1 MPKEQY
7 IYGIHPVIEAIRAGK
22 QVDKLLIQNGLKGPG
37 FHELFALVKEVEI
50 PYQFVPLEKLNR
62 QSKQNHQGVIAYLTE
77 IVYQKL
83 EDVIPFV
90 YEQGRTPLILLLDQV
105 TDVRNAGAIARTAV
119 CAGADAMVISAHGSA
134 QLNSDAVKTSAGAL
148 YTLPVVRSANLK
160 DSLIFLKESGLTIVA
175 ATEKADKSYTEA
187 KLTGP
192 VAIIMG
198 SEGKGISSEYIK
210 LADELVS
217 IPIFGDIS
225 SLNVSVAAGV
235 VLYEVI
241 RQRKLTEE

>member
-22 QVDKLLIQNGLKGPG
+22 QVDKLLIQAGLKGPG
-37 FHELFALVKEVEI
+37 FHELFVLVKEVEI
-50 PYQFVPLEKLNR
+50 PYQFVPVEKLNR
-62 QSKQNHQGVIAYLTE
+62 QSKQNHHGVIAYLTE

-83 EDVIPFV
+83 EDLIPFIF
-90 YEQGRTPLILLLDQV
+90 EQGRTPLILVLDQV
-105 TDVRNAGAIARTAV
+105 TDVRNAGAIARTAA
-119 CAGADAMVISAHGSA
+119 CSGADAMVISMFGSA

-160 DSLIFLKESGLTIVA
+160 DSLKFLKDSGLTIVA
-175 ATEKADKSYTEA
+175 ATEKAEKNYTRA
-187 KLTGP
+187 KFTGP

-198 SEGKGISSEYIK
+198 SEDKGISGEYLK
-210 LADELVS
+210 FADEKVS
-217 IPIFGDIS
+217 IPIMGDIS

-235 VLYEVI
+235 LLYEVI
-241 RQRKLTEE
+241 RQRNNLAE

>member
-7 IYGIHPVIEAIRAGK
+7 IYGIRPAIEAIRAGK

-37 FHELFALVKEVEI
+37 FHELFTLVKEVQI
-50 PYQFVPLEKLNR
+50 PYQFVPIEKLNR
-62 QSKQNHQGVIAYLTE
+62 LSKQNHQGVIAYLTE
-77 IVYQKL
+77 IVYQTL

-90 YEQGRTPLILLLDQV
+90 FENGRTPLILVLDQV
-105 TDVRNAGAIARTAV
+105 TDVRNAGAIARTAA
-119 CAGADAMVISAHGSA
+119 CAGVDAMVISSHGSA

-160 DSLIFLKESGLTIVA
+160 DSLKFLKESGLTIVA
-175 ATEKADKSYTEA
+175 ATEKAEKNYTEG

-198 SEGKGISSEYIK
+198 SEGKGISAEYLK
-210 LADELVS
+210 FADEQVS
-217 IPIFGDIS
+217 IPILGDIS

-235 VLYEVI
+235 LLYEAL
-241 RQRKLTEE
+241 RQRKENG

>member
-7 IYGIHPVIEAIRAGK
+7 IYGIRPAIEAIRAGK

-50 PYQFVPLEKLNR
+50 PYQFVPVEKLNR

-77 IVYQKL
+77 IVYQRL
-83 EDVIPFV
+83 EDIIPFIF
-90 YEQGRTPLILLLDQV
+90 EHGRTPLILVLDQV
-105 TDVRNAGAIARTAV
+105 TDVRNAGAIARTAS
-119 CAGADAMVISAHGSA
+119 CAGADAMVISMYGSA

-148 YTLPVVRSANLK
+148 YSLPVVRSANLK
-160 DSLIFLKESGLTIVA
+160 ESLKFLKESGLTVVA
-175 ATEKADKSYTEA
+175 ATEKADKNYTEA
-187 KLTGP
+187 KFTGP

-198 SEGKGISSEYIK
+198 SEDKGISGEYLK
-210 LADELVS
+210 FADEQVS
-217 IPIFGDIS
+217 IPIMGDIS

-235 VLYEVI
+235 LLYEVI
-241 RQRKLTEE
+241 RQRNTIAE